1 MKYLF
6 DTNILIDLQANKLN
20 NQSKDFILT
29 EIDNDF
35 TISFITYLEFLSFK
49 NITTSMN
56 EFINLSSIIGINK
69 NIMDATIELRK
80 NTKIKLP
87 DCIIAATAIIYD
99 RTLITSNYKD
109 FEKIK
114 DVKTFYPENSK

>member
-1 MKYLF
+1 
-6 DTNILIDLQANKLN
+6 
-20 NQSKDFILT
+20 
-29 EIDNDF
+29 
-35 TISFITYLEFLSFK
+35 
-49 NITTSMN
+49 MN

-69 NIMDATIELRK
+69 NIMDVTIELRK

-87 DCIIAATAIIYD
+87 DCIIASTAIIYD